1 MCNNVI
7 TRRGS
12 VVTLKQIAEELGVSV
27 SMVSRVLTDKD
38 RVDPEKRKL
47 IKAALAKYNYVP
59 NEMARGL
66 RGISTRSIAI
76 IVPTLSSN
84 YYTNVIT
91 AAQEVAQMNDYTF
104 MIFCSNHDGER
115 EKDAV
120 NLIKNKQINKVICA
134 SVLSDAREYYKKQ
147 FDCNSVVLFDY
158 DSAPDDSIGYISF
171 DSFKSAK
178 TLGAHVA
185 SFGHERYLILN
196 HCSATHRQNGF
207 LCALTENGIKTK
219 DICIIPELQTPALG
233 FKACID
239 VFALPENKRPTAVL
253 ATNDYLAYAAIRAIR
268 KCGLSVPDDV
278 SVACFDAC
286 DGTGILTPTVTGAM
300 QPTDKIGV
308 LAAKMLID
316 GKCEH
321 IMLEAELLIGDS
333 CK

>member
-1 MCNNVI
+1 M
-7 TRRGS
+7 
-12 VVTLKQIAEELGVSV
+12 VTLKQIAEELGVSV

-47 IKAALAKYNYVP
+47 IKAALEKYNYVP

-66 RGISTRSIAI
+66 RGISSRSIAV

-91 AAQEVAQMNDYTF
+91 AIQEVAQKNAFTVMT
-104 MIFCSNHDGER
+104 FCSSHDCER
-115 EKDAV
+115 ERDAV
-120 NLIKNKQINKVICA
+120 KLIKNKQIDKVICA
-134 SVLSDAREYYKKQ
+134 SILSDAREYYKKQ
-147 FDCNSVVLFDY
+147 FERNSVVLFDY
-158 DSAPDDSIGYISF
+158 DSAPDNSIGYISF

-178 TLGAHVA
+178 KLGAHVA
-185 SFGHERYLILN
+185 SLGHERYLILN

-207 LCALTENGIKTK
+207 LSALTENGVKA
-219 DICIIPELQTPALG
+219 DNVCIIPELRTPELS
-233 FKACID
+233 FKACMD

-253 ATNDYLAYAAIRAIR
+253 ATNDYLAYSAIRAIR
-268 KCGLSVPDDV
+268 KSGLSVPEDV

-286 DGTGILTPTVTGAM
+286 DETGILTPTITSVM

-308 LAAKMLID
+308 LAAEMLID

-321 IMLEAELLIGDS
+321 IMLEAELIIGDS